1 LLTEKFVSGDY
12 DKIELIYNQFK
23 KCCNTNRSKTIL
35 PLAPIKSDL
44 PASTGDYIL
53 NLQRRNRVD
62 FDSKI
67 IKTQL
72 YNFIDSFASEH
83 GARMTAMHKATDNA
97 TELKSIEINVQ

>member
-23 KCCNTNRSKTIL
+23 MLQHKSFKQTIL

-72 YNFIDSFASEH
+72 YKGIRDSFASEH

-97 TELKSIEINVQ
+97 TELEIN

>member
-23 KCCNTNRSKTIL
+23 NAATQIVQTTIL

-72 YNFIDSFASEH
+72 YNFVIHLHQS
-83 GARMTAMHKATDNA
+83 TA
-97 TELKSIEINVQ
+97 LV